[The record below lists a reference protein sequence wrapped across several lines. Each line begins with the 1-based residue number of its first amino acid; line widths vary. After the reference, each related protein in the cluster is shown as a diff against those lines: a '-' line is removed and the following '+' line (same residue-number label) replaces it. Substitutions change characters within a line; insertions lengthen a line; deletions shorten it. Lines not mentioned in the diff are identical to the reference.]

1 MIRLKDLQPDQA
13 LKDLLDGKITIDVSA
28 NESRIAKVYKQGERP
43 NTNLGDEFVEILHNG
58 VIRSMTKP
66 FGFYRGNLAIMLYC
80 KAQTDGTAKFN
91 RINSM
96 LSQMETLTKGKSSGK
111 FFFDINEDNIIT
123 PISVNATTGYATM
136 TLNIAW
142 HTTE

>member
-1 MIRLKDLQPDQA
+1 MIKLKDLQPDQA
-13 LKDLLDGKITIDVSA
+13 LKDLLDGKITIELSA
-28 NESRIAKVYKQGERP
+28 SESRIAKVYKQGERP
-43 NTNLGDEFVEILHNG
+43 NTNLGDEFIEILHNG
-58 VIRSMTKP
+58 AIRSMTKP

-80 KAQTDGTAKFN
+80 KAQSDGTAKFN

-123 PISVNATTGYATM
+123 PVSVNTTTGYATT

>member
-1 MIRLKDLQPDQA
+1 MIRLEDLQPDQA
-13 LKDLLDGKITIDVSA
+13 LKTLLEGKIEIALSED
-28 NESRIAKVYKQGERP
+28 NSRIAQIYKQGERP
-43 NTNLGDEFVEILHNG
+43 STIAGDEFIEILHNG

-80 KAQTDGTAKFN
+80 KAQSNGVAKFN

-96 LSQMETLTKGKSSGK
+96 LNQVESLCNGKSSGK
-111 FFFDINEDNIIT
+111 FFFAINEDNIIT
-123 PISVNATTGYATM
+123 PVSINSTTGYATIVV
-136 TLNIAW
+136 NIAW

>member
-66 FGFYRGNLAIMLYC
+66 FGYYRGNLAITLYC
-80 KAQTDGTAKFN
+80 KAQSDGTAKSN
-91 RINSM
+91 RISSM
-96 LSQMETLTKGKSSGK
+96 LSQIEALTSSKPSGK
-111 FFFDINEDNIIT
+111 FFFAINEDNIIT
-123 PISVNATTGYATM
+123 PISVNATTGYATIV
-136 TLNIAW
+136 LNIAW

>member
-66 FGFYRGNLAIMLYC
+66 FGYYRGNLAITLYC
-80 KAQTDGTAKFN
+80 KAQSDGTAKFN

-96 LSQMETLTKGKSSGK
+96 LSQLETLVNGKSSGK

-123 PISVNATTGYATM
+123 PISVNATTGYATIV
-136 TLNIAW
+136 LNIAW